1 MTWFLQSLRLSLIMV
16 QKVGVSQSHLF
27 SRGSVKLLG
36 ERPEFLFPPT
46 FKAQKAQHS
55 FAEHTLRLL
64 IRSNS

>member
-46 FKAQKAQHS
+46 FKAQKAQ
-55 FAEHTLRLL
+55 
-64 IRSNS
+64 